1 LVTRE
6 WTRIDANRFRRQPG
20 QTGSNQIK
28 PAGRLACPEIGQSDA
43 ERGRRMAAWSNRVK
57 PSQTAMANRLARQG
71 DGGPEELM
79 IREITLGLRNFG
91 VEKS

>member
-1 LVTRE
+1 
-6 WTRIDANRFRRQPG
+6 
-20 QTGSNQIK
+20 
-28 PAGRLACPEIGQSDA
+28 
-43 ERGRRMAAWSNRVK
+43 MAAWSNRVK